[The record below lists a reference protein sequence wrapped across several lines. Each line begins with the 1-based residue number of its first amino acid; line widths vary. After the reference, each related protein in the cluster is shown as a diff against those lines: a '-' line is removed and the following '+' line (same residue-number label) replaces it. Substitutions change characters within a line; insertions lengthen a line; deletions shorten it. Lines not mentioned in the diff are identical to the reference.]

1 MAQKNLFL
9 VFGFGAGLVS
19 RASSSTPAC
28 IGKRKKELPAL
39 WCKKDSEIML
49 KGEKAAGRF
58 FGPGSCS
65 VLPLR
70 SPVTHPAPSP
80 QVEASSRQ
88 APQDP
93 WKFLQD

>member
-1 MAQKNLFL
+1 
-9 VFGFGAGLVS
+9 
-19 RASSSTPAC
+19 
-28 IGKRKKELPAL
+28 
-39 WCKKDSEIML
+39 ML